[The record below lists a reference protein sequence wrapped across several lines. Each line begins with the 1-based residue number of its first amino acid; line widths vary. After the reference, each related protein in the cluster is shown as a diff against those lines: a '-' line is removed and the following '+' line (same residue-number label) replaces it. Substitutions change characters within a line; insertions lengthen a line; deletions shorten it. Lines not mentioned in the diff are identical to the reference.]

1 MKIWMTLIA
10 LAAALMVALPV
21 FSAVPVQV
29 EDNTVEAEPAED
41 SEGPSCEELCDQA
54 ESACATQCEGI
65 EDEEE
70 KTACLTTCEEA
81 QTQCM
86 ESCGV

>member
-1 MKIWMTLIA
+1 MKIWMTLFA
-10 LAAALMVALPV
+10 LAAALMIAAPV
-21 FSAVPVQV
+21 FSAVPMQV
-29 EDNTVEAEPAED
+29 EDNAAETEPAED
-41 SEGPSCEELCDQA
+41 GEVPSCEEVCDQA

-70 KTACLTTCEEA
+70 KTACLTSCEEA

-86 ESCGV
+86 ETCGG